1 MDFRQALEAGSSA
14 SASSDTQE
22 AISQHLY
29 DLSLQVASLEQQLR
43 AVRAELGD
51 IQREL
56 RGQQVP
62 LSAIP
67 ASPISPNS
75 AVVEGTPDQGPL
87 AAFMSS
93 PVEGDDVTE
102 EQLGGLMS
110 REDTQLPPD
119 DDPTAGRL
127 EQQLAGFI
135 AYGGSA
141 GDWHAMN
148 SGFILA
154 RHSRQAMPWE
164 RVTRP
169 RLGPGFM
176 FQEPLLGRFD
186 GLRRAAIPA
195 PAAGPWAW
203 VPKGTYEARRLLA
216 ARFAKSDDMLRLTAL
231 KKIRLIVLFFP
242 DDSELGRN
250 LVGSAGSLVEES
262 MLTSTIEDT
271 FSGRAASTLLKRAS
285 DFSRFAKWIV
295 ASKGRPLAP
304 SEGELYAY
312 MLHLRREKAGATAGE
327 SFLKAYRF
335 FVHLTGAAQG
345 SRISPRVQGAAK
357 AMSMGKRPLWP
368 GLALQGNG
376 LVLLECSTKHYK
388 TKAKDRKDTVL
399 PLIALG
405 SGLTQPSWGRVWMRK
420 RALAGLPDCAVIM
433 PAMSPGGNFL
443 GRAMT
448 AAEGSLWL
456 REFLH
461 LQGFTGDL
469 EQYSSHSLKATALS
483 WTAKSGTMTYEE
495 RLTQGHHCS
504 PKHGMALLYSR
515 DALAEIIVKVA
526 KVVSAVSRGVL
537 SPDLPRAE
545 RVARALHGDPADFA
559 HLPETTAEDLPAEE
573 PQDENNSEAG
583 SDITNLDG
591 LEVDLGAP
599 APEEVRP
606 RLSCTFSGETYMHV
620 LSGVVHK
627 LVNPGIFKCGRK
639 VTANMRLMG
648 MCSVDRLLICDVVP
662 MPFEMRVLGPIE
674 ISGVFLAS
682 EHKTGLMAGL
692 ESVPA
697 FTDRAKQIGISED
710 LLTKLLAKSLDTFG
724 KLAFVCSSKP
734 SSGDDT
740 PLFEALKTLI
750 GSEVP
755 VEQHM
760 VIRRLWY
767 ESHAHALVDLESRAS
782 RTSDTSPRELP
793 LAERLTRLKRQRG
806 ELKGLEMDI
815 HTEPGHGLV
824 DRVQAMLDSAQ
835 VLHIAPE
842 KCISRHDEILGEKT
856 EQKISLGADGN
867 IKITKQASSLRCET
881 TGELKLRRC
890 FLRRALAF
898 DQVGLA
904 SYTAMES
911 WHNRMF
917 QALLDVVAQESRGD
931 IVVGVGAPAP
941 LDKHIAAAATNQF
954 VLSCLT
960 HLPKPAENQAQPW
973 KPNKGPDKGNQ
984 KGEKGNKGKGRGK
997 GKQNHSQGQADASS
1011 QPSLK
1016 ELLESLP
1023 EGCVRANDD
1032 GRFICPF
1039 YNKGICRFQKRKS
1052 CRFGKHVFARQILAQ
1067 STPVTAEQVMRLFDA
1082 LPHEQCD
1089 RDAEGRSFSAGMY
1102 SRVKV
1107 SLRKSCRLFPQ
1118 TVRVVNRFVAS
1129 LLEGAVYTSFAIFD
1143 QVCTRPHRD
1152 SQNAFSPNYVIPLTI
1167 FQGGAIRVSEPDRTV
1182 DLQVSRGPVKFCA
1195 REFEHRT
1202 LPATGRRVVLV
1213 LFALQAGGRLSGAD
1227 RRVLLDLGFP
1237 LPSAS
1242 HLASKEACASQQI
1255 SVTEQMR
1262 QLLPLKTPASPSTQ
1276 PEPRASVPTPSEL
1289 SETNSPP
1296 CQAPSAARPSAA
1308 SASSGTSEGC
1318 NSLSKQGPS
1327 SVPRPPLLVDCLAEA
1342 GSMSAAAMRAGW
1354 DALSLGHKG
1363 GAPESC
1369 PRVPLDLSTGDD
1381 LQALLDFDRNTL
1393 VDWWHFNLFLKSCNQ
1408 GRDSRGRSSLRDASH
1423 LLGRDALPAR
1433 AASLVLRD
1441 NGLVQAVVD
1450 LLFRA
1455 YETRALVSLIAPA
1468 RSWVWSLLAHF
1479 VKRRRHSGF
1488 LQWFFALADQ
1498 ELDTCMFGAPF
1509 LTSLRVRAESLS
1521 FPGLSRCCEK
1531 SHKHQPWVPPSTAG
1545 NFSDASLPAELC
1557 QTLCRSATA
1566 ACQGLQPHKVDFL
1579 HSRHLRAQVRAAAAN
1594 QPTFMP
1600 PLIPEFR
1607 VRVPLSQV
1615 PAGAD
1620 FKILSQGRGSS
1631 AGDCDEPN
1639 PSKRVRTHKDGKAG
1653 DLAGV
1658 YFSMEEHLH
1667 RACELP
1673 SPADNSTR
1681 LPDAVRRNIFAILTE
1696 GPVAVSKRR
1705 MLELKSLNDRMA
1717 ALSAAEKELRAK
1729 MHPDVE
1735 RVTKGKALA
1744 LFRELL
1750 EETGFPDLAV
1760 VNLLSEGVPLVGQ
1773 EAESPLFAKRP
1784 KPKDLEPDQLK
1795 TQAALR
1801 RRALQKMKG
1810 LTSEQ
1815 DYKAMKA
1822 ETSEE
1827 LAAGFLTG
1835 PYHTE
1840 QEVSDILKTDA
1851 WSLSPRFLLRQGE
1864 DAKIRII
1871 DDFKMSAVNKAFGSS
1886 SFLELQDTDY
1896 AVGLLRFLSRVLQD
1910 RSKVRVPLSDGTLL
1924 EGDWDPE
1931 MLRQPAL
1938 LGKTLDLSK
1947 AYRQVSIHPS
1957 TREHA
1962 VLGFPNPQ
1970 GKWEFYIAQSL
1981 PFGAAASVYGFN
1993 KVALAILH
2001 IMVVKFA
2008 AIATDFYDDYTVY
2021 EFRPAAFLLDKVLMR
2036 LLDLLGWSYAKSGR
2050 KFVPF
2055 DNKVVSLGVSLG
2067 LDEIW
2072 QGTLKVENKAGR
2084 LEKIAALLRAVAQGG
2099 AVTRSDVASL
2109 HGLINFAGGLI
2120 MGFELKPTSRM
2131 LTRAL
2136 SGPFLGNTPELR
2148 QACELALDVIAQC
2161 RPKRCPA
2168 TILPPVV
2175 LYTDGAFEKGRGTWG
2190 AILVDA
2196 YTSSRWV
2203 FGGEVCKP
2211 LMDHWGREAGAQVIC
2226 QVEAYALAITLFGIR
2241 GLLKGRS
2248 VLAWIDNNACLYGFV
2263 KRYSPSASLMRLIS
2277 LGALME
2283 SSMEALMWFERVPSK
2298 SNPADLPSRG
2308 LFAQAC
2314 DRFQAINKGD
2324 VAATDTMLDFIRAPN
2339 YEPKLAQAILSSAR
2353 LEADWAAEAMQ

>member
-1 MDFRQALEAGSSA
+1 MSN
-14 SASSDTQE
+14 
-22 AISQHLY
+22 
-29 DLSLQVASLEQQLR
+29 
-43 AVRAELGD
+43 
-51 IQREL
+51 
-56 RGQQVP
+56 
-62 LSAIP
+62 P
-67 ASPISPNS
+67 A
-75 AVVEGTPDQGPL
+75 
-87 AAFMSS
+87 
-93 PVEGDDVTE
+93 EGDDLTE
-102 EQLGGLMS
+102 ELLGGLMS

-119 DDPTAGRL
+119 DDPTADRL

-295 ASKGRPLAP
+295 ANKGRPLAP

-327 SFLKAYRF
+327 SFLKAYKF
-335 FVHLTGAAQG
+335 FVHLTGAETG

-357 AMSMGKRPLWP
+357 AMSLAKRPLWQAP
-368 GLALQGNG
+368 PLPVEAVRLLEELVHESEDYAWASIAGFILFCLYSSARWSDAARGTHLSIDVAGNG

-461 LQGFTGDL
+461 LQGFAGDL

-537 SPDLPRAE
+537 SPDLPRAD

-627 LVNPGIFKCGRK
+627 RMSASSAQLEEKR
-639 VTANMRLMG
+639 

-662 MPFEMRVLGPIE
+662 MPFEMKVLGPIE
-674 ISGVFLAS
+674 ISWSVSCFGAQNRTEKCPQSFGWELPNWGESPARPG
-682 EHKTGLMAGL
+682 EHPGLMAGL

-710 LLTKLLAKSLDTFG
+710 LLNKLLAKSLDTFG

-856 EQKISLGADGN
+856 EQKLSLGADGN

-904 SYTAMES
+904 SFTAMES

-917 QALLDVVAQESRGD
+917 QALLDVPPAGYRYTTVQQLLAADQKLWQVVAQESRGD

-954 VLSCLT
+954 VVSCLT

-984 KGEKGNKGKGRGK
+984 KGEKGTKGKGRGK

-1052 CRFGKHVFARQILAQ
+1052 CRFGKHVCNFRGCG
-1067 STPVTAEQVMRLFDA
+1067 AER
-1082 LPHEQCD
+1082 P
-1089 RDAEGRSFSAGMY
+1089 Y
-1102 SRVKV
+1102 SE
-1107 SLRKSCRLFPQ
+1107 C
-1118 TVRVVNRFVAS
+1118 
-1129 LLEGAVYTSFAIFD
+1129 
-1143 QVCTRPHRD
+1143 
-1152 SQNAFSPNYVIPLTI
+1152 
-1167 FQGGAIRVSEPDRTV
+1167 
-1182 DLQVSRGPVKFCA
+1182 
-1195 REFEHRT
+1195 
-1202 LPATGRRVVLV
+1202 
-1213 LFALQAGGRLSGAD
+1213 
-1227 RRVLLDLGFP
+1227 
-1237 LPSAS
+1237 
-1242 HLASKEACASQQI
+1242 
-1255 SVTEQMR
+1255 
-1262 QLLPLKTPASPSTQ
+1262 
-1276 PEPRASVPTPSEL
+1276 
-1289 SETNSPP
+1289 
-1296 CQAPSAARPSAA
+1296 
-1308 SASSGTSEGC
+1308 
-1318 NSLSKQGPS
+1318 
-1327 SVPRPPLLVDCLAEA
+1327 
-1342 GSMSAAAMRAGW
+1342 
-1354 DALSLGHKG
+1354 
-1363 GAPESC
+1363 
-1369 PRVPLDLSTGDD
+1369 
-1381 LQALLDFDRNTL
+1381 
-1393 VDWWHFNLFLKSCNQ
+1393 
-1408 GRDSRGRSSLRDASH
+1408 
-1423 LLGRDALPAR
+1423 
-1433 AASLVLRD
+1433 
-1441 NGLVQAVVD
+1441 
-1450 LLFRA
+1450 
-1455 YETRALVSLIAPA
+1455 
-1468 RSWVWSLLAHF
+1468 
-1479 VKRRRHSGF
+1479 
-1488 LQWFFALADQ
+1488 
-1498 ELDTCMFGAPF
+1498 
-1509 LTSLRVRAESLS
+1509 
-1521 FPGLSRCCEK
+1521 
-1531 SHKHQPWVPPSTAG
+1531 KH
-1545 NFSDASLPAELC
+1545 
-1557 QTLCRSATA
+1557 
-1566 ACQGLQPHKVDFL
+1566 
-1579 HSRHLRAQVRAAAAN
+1579 
-1594 QPTFMP
+1594 
-1600 PLIPEFR
+1600 
-1607 VRVPLSQV
+1607 
-1615 PAGAD
+1615 
-1620 FKILSQGRGSS
+1620 
-1631 AGDCDEPN
+1631 
-1639 PSKRVRTHKDGKAG
+1639 
-1653 DLAGV
+1653 
-1658 YFSMEEHLH
+1658 
-1667 RACELP
+1667 
-1673 SPADNSTR
+1673 
-1681 LPDAVRRNIFAILTE
+1681 
-1696 GPVAVSKRR
+1696 
-1705 MLELKSLNDRMA
+1705 
-1717 ALSAAEKELRAK
+1717 
-1729 MHPDVE
+1729 
-1735 RVTKGKALA
+1735 
-1744 LFRELL
+1744 
-1750 EETGFPDLAV
+1750 
-1760 VNLLSEGVPLVGQ
+1760 
-1773 EAESPLFAKRP
+1773 
-1784 KPKDLEPDQLK
+1784 
-1795 TQAALR
+1795 
-1801 RRALQKMKG
+1801 
-1810 LTSEQ
+1810 
-1815 DYKAMKA
+1815 
-1822 ETSEE
+1822 
-1827 LAAGFLTG
+1827 
-1835 PYHTE
+1835 
-1840 QEVSDILKTDA
+1840 
-1851 WSLSPRFLLRQGE
+1851 
-1864 DAKIRII
+1864 
-1871 DDFKMSAVNKAFGSS
+1871 
-1886 SFLELQDTDY
+1886 
-1896 AVGLLRFLSRVLQD
+1896 
-1910 RSKVRVPLSDGTLL
+1910 
-1924 EGDWDPE
+1924 
-1931 MLRQPAL
+1931 
-1938 LGKTLDLSK
+1938 
-1947 AYRQVSIHPS
+1947 
-1957 TREHA
+1957 
-1962 VLGFPNPQ
+1962 
-1970 GKWEFYIAQSL
+1970 
-1981 PFGAAASVYGFN
+1981 
-1993 KVALAILH
+1993 
-2001 IMVVKFA
+2001 
-2008 AIATDFYDDYTVY
+2008 
-2021 EFRPAAFLLDKVLMR
+2021 
-2036 LLDLLGWSYAKSGR
+2036 
-2050 KFVPF
+2050 
-2055 DNKVVSLGVSLG
+2055 
-2067 LDEIW
+2067 
-2072 QGTLKVENKAGR
+2072 
-2084 LEKIAALLRAVAQGG
+2084 
-2099 AVTRSDVASL
+2099 
-2109 HGLINFAGGLI
+2109 
-2120 MGFELKPTSRM
+2120 
-2131 LTRAL
+2131 
-2136 SGPFLGNTPELR
+2136 
-2148 QACELALDVIAQC
+2148 
-2161 RPKRCPA
+2161 
-2168 TILPPVV
+2168 
-2175 LYTDGAFEKGRGTWG
+2175 
-2190 AILVDA
+2190 
-2196 YTSSRWV
+2196 
-2203 FGGEVCKP
+2203 
-2211 LMDHWGREAGAQVIC
+2211 
-2226 QVEAYALAITLFGIR
+2226 
-2241 GLLKGRS
+2241 
-2248 VLAWIDNNACLYGFV
+2248 
-2263 KRYSPSASLMRLIS
+2263 
-2277 LGALME
+2277 
-2283 SSMEALMWFERVPSK
+2283 
-2298 SNPADLPSRG
+2298 
-2308 LFAQAC
+2308 
-2314 DRFQAINKGD
+2314 
-2324 VAATDTMLDFIRAPN
+2324 
-2339 YEPKLAQAILSSAR
+2339 
-2353 LEADWAAEAMQ
+2353 